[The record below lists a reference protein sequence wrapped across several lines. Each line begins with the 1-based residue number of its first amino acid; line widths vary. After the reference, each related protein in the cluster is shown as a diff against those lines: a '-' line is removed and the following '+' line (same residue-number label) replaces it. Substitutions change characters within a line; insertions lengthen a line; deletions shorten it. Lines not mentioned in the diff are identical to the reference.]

1 MECSTVSNFAIRVA
15 GQYLRFA
22 LVGVSNTLLSTA
34 VYAGFVRFGVPY
46 LIASGLAFA
55 IGALNSY
62 VLNRR
67 WTFRSRGRRTPE
79 LARFAC
85 VQAVGLLVNLMLLA
99 AFVQDAHLPHLLGQ
113 PLAFPLASVVTFA
126 LSRQWAFRDG
136 RRWTAAE
143 SG

>member
-1 MECSTVSNFAIRVA
+1 VSNFPIRIV

-34 VYAGFVRFGVPY
+34 VYAAFVRLSVPY
-46 LIASGLAFA
+46 LVASALAFA

-62 VLNRR
+62 VLNRG
-67 WTFRSRGRRTPE
+67 WTFRSGGRPVPE

-85 VQAVGLLVNLMLLA
+85 VQAVGLAVNLMLLA
-99 AFVQDAHLPHLLGQ
+99 AFVHGARLPHLHAQL
-113 PLAFPLASVVTFA
+113 LAFPLASVVTFA

-136 RRWTAAE
+136 RSWTATE

>member
-1 MECSTVSNFAIRVA
+1 VSDLAVRMT

-34 VYAGFVRFGVPY
+34 VYAGFVWLGAPY
-46 LIASGLAFA
+46 LVASGLAFGL
-55 IGALNSY
+55 GALNSY
-62 VLNRR
+62 VLNRQ
-67 WTFRSRGRRTPE
+67 WTFRSRGRPVPE

-85 VQAVGLLVNLMLLA
+85 VQAVGLGVNLVLLA
-99 AFVQDAHLPHLLGQ
+99 ALVQGAHVPHVPAQL
-113 PLAFPLASVVTFA
+113 LAFPLASVVTFT

-136 RRWTAAE
+136 RRLTAAE